1 MNYLGGGKRGG
12 GVATLSLDED
22 SSSFLECQRG

>member
-1 MNYLGGGKRGG
+1 MNYLGGGKRG